1 MKRISFIC
9 LLLSL
14 NFSFGQKTNYT
25 ISAEANALMCPF
37 LSPKLMTALENKGA
51 KDMFKTTD
59 LKLTFYCLPN
69 EKISTEK
76 ILELVENIGYDPK
89 QFKIETK
96 EEN

>member
-1 MKRISFIC
+1 
-9 LLLSL
+9 
-14 NFSFGQKTNYT
+14 
-25 ISAEANALMCPF
+25 
-37 LSPKLMTALENKGA
+37 MTALENKGA

-59 LKLTFYCLPN
+59 LKLTFYCLSN
-69 EKISTEK
+69 EKISPEK